1 MLFSQPIP
9 SADLSAVVSEWDL
22 KFITVDLDMVY
33 SLINAASYMQ
43 IDSLM
48 ELGCAKLASLMK
60 VGVFLCSSFDMILM
74 YVCYLRIASV
84 SLYRA
89 RHHRRSAKSSTSR
102 TTSLLRRR
110 GKSERRTSGLRS
122 RLRTLHGLL

>member
-48 ELGCAKLASLMK
+48 ELGCAKLAILIK

-74 YVCYLRIASV
+74 YVTYASL
-84 SLYRA
+84 LYRCTGQDTTGDP
-89 RHHRRSAKSSTSR
+89 RNLQHR
-102 TTSLLRRR
+102 
-110 GKSERRTSGLRS
+110 ER
-122 RLRTLHGLL
+122 LHS